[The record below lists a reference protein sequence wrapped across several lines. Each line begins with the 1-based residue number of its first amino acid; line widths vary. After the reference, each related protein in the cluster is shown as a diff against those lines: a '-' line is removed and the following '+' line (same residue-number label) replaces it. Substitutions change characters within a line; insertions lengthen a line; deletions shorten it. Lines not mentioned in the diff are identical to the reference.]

1 MNEHGFPNG
10 FLWGA
15 SSAAPQI
22 EGAWNEDGRTP
33 SIWDVAPEKKI
44 KNGENCHTACDHYHR
59 FREDVALMKQ
69 IGLKSY
75 RFSVS
80 WSRVMPEE
88 GKVNPKGL
96 QFYSDLVDALIEA
109 DIEPLVTIFHWDL
122 PLWVY
127 QKGGWMSEK
136 VVPLFREYTKTVVEA
151 LSDRVTWWM
160 TINEPACFIMN
171 SYLQGVH
178 APFKRNYLALSRL
191 SRSAMLAHGVAV
203 ETIRQYAKRTPKVG
217 IALSSGAFVPE
228 DETPERIEWA
238 RQHSMETGSG
248 LMANRWWMDPILA
261 GKPVRA
267 YGVFASK
274 EKDMAAIHQ
283 PLDFVGLNI
292 YTSMNYSA
300 WNGDGQPSKPGL
312 PHNSLGW
319 VIDERVMYWN
329 VRFVYERYGLPIMIT
344 ENGLAANDV
353 VSIDGKVHDPNRTD
367 FICRYLKQLKRAI
380 DEGIPVIGYQHWS
393 VMDNFE
399 WAEGYDPRFGLI
411 YVDYATQK
419 RSIKESAWTYKH
431 IIETNGSEL

>member
-1 MNEHGFPNG
+1 MNKHGFPDG

-22 EGAWNEDGRTP
+22 EGAWNEDGRSP

-44 KNGENCHTACDHYHR
+44 KNGENCRTACDHYHR

-96 QFYSDLVDALIEA
+96 QFYSDLVDTLLAA
-109 DIEPLVTIFHWDL
+109 GIEPLVTIFHWDM

-127 QKGGWMSEK
+127 QKGGWLSERI
-136 VVPLFREYTKTVVEA
+136 VPLFREYTKTVVEA

-178 APFKRNYLALSRL
+178 APFKRNYLALSKL
-191 SRSAMLAHGVAV
+191 SRNAMLAHGAAV
-203 ETIRQYAKRTPKVG
+203 ETIRKYAKRTPKVG

-228 DETPERIEWA
+228 DESPEKIEWA

-283 PLDFVGLNI
+283 PLDFLGLNI

-312 PHNSLGW
+312 PRNSLGW

-329 VRFVYERYGLPIMIT
+329 VRFVFERYGLPVMIT
-344 ENGLAANDV
+344 ENGLAAND
-353 VSIDGKVHDPNRTD
+353 SISLDGKVHDPNRTD
-367 FICRYLKQLKRAI
+367 FIRRYLKQLKRAI
-380 DEGIPVIGYQHWS
+380 NEDIPVIGYQHWS

-399 WAEGYDPRFGLI
+399 WAEGYDPRFGLV
-411 YVDYATQK
+411 YVDYATQN
-419 RSIKESAWTYKH
+419 RIIKESAWTYKH
-431 IIETNGSEL
+431 LIETNGAEL